1 MADYEY
7 SDDAEYNDGIEIEE
21 DDNEKKYR
29 KRYKPK
35 KKKIPIGRILGVLF
49 TLLVLTYISM
59 LIYTSNFTM
68 IETEEADQFE
78 VNAYVEVNA
87 IALRQEVYVENTKDG
102 ILSYVID
109 DGQKVNA
116 GGTVAKLFAT
126 EADVNNWQEYNEKN
140 EELTLLK
147 SMSNADSNMFV
158 DLDTVDA
165 QIKSGITNFRTQ
177 IQGNRLESAR
187 ESKLK
192 LLQLFNTRTVITGG
206 SANFDSR
213 INQLQSE
220 LEAVNVSESIGDV
233 RSKKS
238 GIFVSGLDG
247 YESSIDYTKAESLMA
262 DDIANL
268 QKKDPPAS
276 AVGKVITTLNWYLL
290 CPITSEQALTVTTGN
305 ETVDISIPK
314 VISGSIPGTVVS
326 VNQGSKLEDGLLII
340 KCDYMD
346 GDLADIR
353 EEDITIKTKTYS
365 GLRVNKKAIH
375 EDYITVQD
383 YDENGNAVGEPH
395 EERVQGVYVMYG
407 RRLTF
412 VQVNI
417 MYSDK
422 DFVICNPDVSD
433 PALLNHETIALHDSV
448 VVQGKDLYDG
458 KIIK

>member
-7 SDDAEYNDGIEIEE
+7 TDNVEYKDDIEE
-21 DDNEKKYR
+21 ERDENRYR
-29 KRYKPK
+29 KRYRPK
-35 KKKIPIGRILGVLF
+35 KKKFPIGRIIGVLF
-49 TLLVLTYISM
+49 TLFLLTYISM

-78 VNAYVEVNA
+78 VNDFVEVNA
-87 IALRQEVYVENTKDG
+87 FALRQEVYIENTKNG
-102 ILSYVID
+102 ILSYVLD

-126 EADVNNWQEYNEKN
+126 EEDVNNWQEYNEKN
-140 EELTLLK
+140 DELTLLK

-177 IQGNRLESAR
+177 VQGNRLESAR

-192 LLQLFNTRTVITGG
+192 LLQLFNTRMVVTGG
-206 SANFDSR
+206 SANFDTR
-213 INQLQSE
+213 IGQLESE
-220 LEAVNVSESIGDV
+220 LQTIDASNSIGDV
-233 RSKKS
+233 RSKQS

-247 YESSIDYTKAESLMA
+247 YEKSIDYTKAESLMA
-262 DDIANL
+262 SDIANL
-268 QKKDPPAS
+268 MKKDPPAA
-276 AVGKVITTLNWYLL
+276 AVGKVVTTLNWYLL

-346 GDLADIR
+346 GALANIR

-365 GLRVNKKAIH
+365 GLRVNRKAVH

-383 YDENGNAVGEPH
+383 YDSNGNPVGKPH
-395 EERVQGVYVMYG
+395 EEKVQGVYVMYG

-417 MYSDK
+417 IYSDK
-422 DFVICNPDVSD
+422 EFVICNPDPSD
-433 PALLNHETIALHDSV
+433 PALLNGVTIALHDSV
-448 VVQGKDLYDG
+448 VVQGKELYDG